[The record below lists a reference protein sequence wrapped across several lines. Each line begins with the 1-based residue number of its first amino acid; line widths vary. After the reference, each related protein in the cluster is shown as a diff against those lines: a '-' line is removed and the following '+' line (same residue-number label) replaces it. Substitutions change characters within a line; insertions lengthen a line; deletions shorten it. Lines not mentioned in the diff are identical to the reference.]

1 MQEDS
6 SSPIRGAEI
15 KAWRQKMS
23 QSRLWLAEACA
34 VSERTVE
41 AWEQELRNPS
51 GPALLLLKSLM
62 KEYKNTGKTE

>member
-15 KAWRQKMS
+15 KAWRQNL
-23 QSRLWLAEACA
+23 SRSRAWLAEACA

-41 AWEQELRNPS
+41 AWEQGLRNPS
-51 GPALLLLKSLM
+51 GPALLLLKTLM
-62 KEYKNTGKTE
+62 KEHENTENTE